1 MLLAVVAAA
10 AQGSAPSP
18 YPRFIKGEEFFI
30 PGKPLVVYLT
40 VQPRFTAIEHDSR
53 NRIIND
59 YFSLRRI
66 KLRMLGEPTPQLSYY
81 SQGVYKTHNFSPTD
95 NDISLQEG
103 WLMWKFLPVLKLKVG
118 QFKPPFGLER
128 FTPDEM
134 MFSLERSQATNRLV
148 PNGNLDQ
155 SFTRDYGV
163 QASGFFSRPKLGYE
177 LAVMGGNGANNGH
190 LLQNGSFLL
199 TGRFTWHPWEL
210 KKDGTDLEM
219 GAAMSFRRNHN
230 INFSLQIPESTKLG
244 YQNFDGTDWRQNI
257 FFSWEKERVAFGGE
271 CFWVRYHSYHPGQRS
286 LNASGYYLQAAYFL
300 HPRLQAVAK
309 FEYFDPNNGAND
321 QRWTTLGLNLYLVG
335 NQLKLMAN
343 YIFKTEQ
350 KGEIHN
356 DIFILQLQILFGYPH
371 NPHLETWDFSRLS
384 GLK

>member
-1 MLLAVVAAA
+1 
-10 AQGSAPSP
+10 
-18 YPRFIKGEEFFI
+18 
-30 PGKPLVVYLT
+30 
-40 VQPRFTAIEHDSR
+40 
-53 NRIIND
+53 
-59 YFSLRRI
+59 
-66 KLRMLGEPTPQLSYY
+66 MLGEPIPQLSYY
-81 SQGVYKTHNFSPTD
+81 FQGVYKTHNFSPTD
-95 NDISLQEG
+95 NNITLQEA
-103 WLMWKFLPVLKLKVG
+103 WLLWKFLPVLKLKVG
-118 QFKPPFGLER
+118 QFKPPLGLER

-134 MFSLERSQATNRLV
+134 MFTLERSQATNRLV

-163 QASGFFSRPKLGYE
+163 QIGGFFQGPRCGYE
-177 LAVMGGNGANNGH
+177 MALMGGNGANDGH

-219 GAAMSFRRNHN
+219 GAAMSFRRNHD
-230 INFSLQIPESTKLG
+230 INFSLQIPGSTKLG
-244 YQNFDGTDWRQNI
+244 YQNFDGTDWRQNV
-257 FFSWEKERVAFGGE
+257 FFSLEKERVAFSGE
-271 CFWVRYHSYHPGQRS
+271 GFWARYHSYRLGQRS

-309 FEYFDPNNGAND
+309 FEYFDPNNSAND

-350 KGEIHN
+350 RREIHN
-356 DIFILQLQILFGYPH
+356 DTFILQFQFFFGYPH
-371 NPHLETWDFSRLS
+371 NPRLENWDFLGLS
-384 GLK
+384 TR